1 MGKWAKMTVM
11 EERPGADGLQAAV
24 ARVGDRWSLLV
35 IDALLR
41 GPLRFGELQEAL
53 GGIATNVLSQ
63 RLRHLEHEGVVVAQP
78 YSNRPPRYAYDLT
91 AAGRDLAG
99 ALLLLTRWGSEQGTD
114 DRGADAGPHHHAC
127 GTSLEPRWYC
137 PTCDRAVHDDETHLD
152 EVRWL

>member
-1 MGKWAKMTVM
+1 MMTVM
-11 EERPGADGLQAAV
+11 EHRTGADGLQAAV

-78 YSNRPPRYAYDLT
+78 YINRPPRYAYDLT

-99 ALLLLTRWGSEQGTD
+99 ALLLLTRWGSEQRTD
-114 DRGADAGPHHHAC
+114 DRTAEAGP
-127 GTSLEPRWYC
+127 
-137 PTCDRAVHDDETHLD
+137 
-152 EVRWL
+152 